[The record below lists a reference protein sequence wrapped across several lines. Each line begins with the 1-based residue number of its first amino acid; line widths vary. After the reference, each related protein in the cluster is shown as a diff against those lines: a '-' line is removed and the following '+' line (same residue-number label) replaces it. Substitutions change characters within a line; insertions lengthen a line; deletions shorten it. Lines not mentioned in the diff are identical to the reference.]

1 MLIRPASEQIEI
13 YEPVMLIVGTRGR
26 SLGGIQGLLPGSVS
40 KYCLQHSPV
49 PVIVVR
55 PTSKR
60 EKKKKK
66 RQADPSR
73 RGYMDILE
81 RSGASGGHV
90 LDPSNR
96 NSIVAESGTAT
107 EKEAQAVAAAIGLP
121 TAYDKVEHDGGPL
134 TKVQSGRS
142 DYTSGPESP
151 SPTGELSPL
160 DARGSVV
167 MKSPDLGNL
176 ESPEGSDSSEDDDE
190 EADKRRSGN
199 FQVSSGGGPAPAY
212 APGSSTA

>member
-1 MLIRPASEQIEI
+1 M
-13 YEPVMLIVGTRGR
+13 
-26 SLGGIQGLLPGSVS
+26 
-40 KYCLQHSPV
+40 
-49 PVIVVR
+49 IVVR

-81 RSGASGGHV
+81 RSGARGGHV

-107 EKEAQAVAAAIGLP
+107 EKEARAVAAAIGLP
-121 TAYDKVEHDGGPL
+121 TAYDKVEPDGGPL
-134 TKVQSGRS
+134 SKVQSGRS

-160 DARGSVV
+160 DARGLVV
-167 MKSPDLGNL
+167 MKSPELGNL
-176 ESPEGSDSSEDDDE
+176 ESPEGSVSSEDDDDE
-190 EADKRRSGN
+190 EAEKKRGRI
-199 FQVSSGGGPAPAY
+199 FQVSPGGGPV
-212 APGSSTA
+212 PG

>member
-1 MLIRPASEQIEI
+1 
-13 YEPVMLIVGTRGR
+13 MLIVGTRGR

-73 RGYMDILE
+73 RSYMDILE
-81 RSGASGGHV
+81 RSGARGGHI

-107 EKEAQAVAAAIGLP
+107 DKEARAVAAAIGLP
-121 TAYDKVEHDGGPL
+121 GVYQEKNDDDGGPL
-134 TKVQSGRS
+134 RKVQSGRS

-151 SPTGELSPL
+151 SPTGELSPI
-160 DARGSVV
+160 DSRGPVV
-167 MKSPDLGNL
+167 MKSPELGNL
-176 ESPEGSDSSEDDDE
+176 ESPEGSEDSDDDADE
-190 EADKRRSGN
+190 EAEGKTEANFEAPPSG
-199 FQVSSGGGPAPAY
+199 
-212 APGSSTA
+212 TT

>member
-1 MLIRPASEQIEI
+1 
-13 YEPVMLIVGTRGR
+13 MLIVGTRGR

-73 RGYMDILE
+73 RGYMDMLE
-81 RSGASGGHV
+81 RSGARGGHV

-107 EKEAQAVAAAIGLP
+107 EREARAVAAAIGLP
-121 TAYDKVEHDGGPL
+121 TTYDKAEDDGGPL
-134 TKVQSGRS
+134 KKVQSGRS
-142 DYTSGPESP
+142 DYTSGAESP
-151 SPTGELSPL
+151 SPTGGLSPR
-160 DARGSVV
+160 DFKGSVV
-167 MKSPDLGNL
+167 MKSPELGNL
-176 ESPEGSDSSEDDDE
+176 ESPEGSESSDDDE
-190 EADKRRSGN
+190 EEAERNKQANSRIVSGEGQATN
-199 FQVSSGGGPAPAY
+199 QFATSYTIQGR
-212 APGSSTA
+212 

>member
-1 MLIRPASEQIEI
+1 
-13 YEPVMLIVGTRGR
+13 MLIVGTRGR

-55 PTSKR
+55 PTAKR

-81 RSGASGGHV
+81 RSGARTGHA

-96 NSIVAESGTAT
+96 NSIVAQSDIAP
-107 EKEAQAVAAAIGLP
+107 EKEAEAVAAAIGLP
-121 TAYDKVEHDGGPL
+121 SAPDKVEEDGGPL
-134 TKVQSGRS
+134 RQVQSGRS

-151 SPTGELSPL
+151 SPTDALSLGES
-160 DARGSVV
+160 RGSVV
-167 MKSPDLGNL
+167 MKSPEMGNL
-176 ESPEGSDSSEDDDE
+176 ESPEGSELSDEDE
-190 EADKRRSGN
+190 
-199 FQVSSGGGPAPAY
+199 GGEGKTQTR
-212 APGSSTA
+212 SSTASNASSSSNHAATKEFQETADTFER

>member
-1 MLIRPASEQIEI
+1 
-13 YEPVMLIVGTRGR
+13 MLIVGTRGR

-81 RSGASGGHV
+81 RSGAKGGHV

-96 NSIVAESGTAT
+96 NSIVAEAGTAT
-107 EKEAQAVAAAIGLP
+107 EKEARAVAAAIGLP
-121 TAYDKVEHDGGPL
+121 TAYDKVENDGGPL
-134 TKVQSGRS
+134 VKVQSGRS

-151 SPTGELSPL
+151 SPTGGLSPE
-160 DARGSVV
+160 DARGPVV
-167 MKSPDLGNL
+167 MKSPELGNL
-176 ESPEGSDSSEDDDE
+176 ESPEGSESSDDDNDDE
-190 EADKRRSGN
+190 EAEKKRGRNIEPSPK
-199 FQVSSGGGPAPAY
+199 GGLPR
-212 APGSSTA
+212 T